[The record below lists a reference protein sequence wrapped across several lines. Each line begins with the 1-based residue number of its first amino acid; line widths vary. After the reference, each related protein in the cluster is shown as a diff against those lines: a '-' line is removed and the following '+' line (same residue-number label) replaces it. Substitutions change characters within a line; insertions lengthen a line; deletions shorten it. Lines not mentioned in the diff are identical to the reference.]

1 MRLLLILLLAA
12 WIGVS
17 VGCSKQESYKTR
29 EADPSAADPGALI
42 SDDPA
47 LSGKAPT
54 EEAKP
59 AEDSDAKPA
68 EDSEAK
74 PAEGSDDKPAEGSD
88 DKPAEGSE
96 KK

>member
-17 VGCSKQESYKTR
+17 VGCNKQESYKTR

-47 LSGKAPT
+47 LSGKAPA

-59 AEDSDAKPA
+59 AEG
-68 EDSEAK
+68 SEAK
-74 PAEGSDDKPAEGSD
+74 PAEGSEAKPAEGSEA
-88 DKPAEGSE
+88 KPAEGSE